1 MMIRIE
7 CMLLDQTTI
16 WVSRLDYYTMHN
28 LVVSLTNV
36 ETTRSEI

>member
-1 MMIRIE
+1 MYAARSDYDLGLQAG
-7 CMLLDQTTI
+7 LLHDA
-16 WVSRLDYYTMHN
+16 YN